1 MKTVDD
7 SSTPG
12 VATPRAVLIGLALA
26 VVVNLFSVASNYLL
40 GYVHLT
46 FAHIDLALLIPFFLG
61 VLGPNILV
69 KAIRPSWGL
78 RDRELLFVFVLGW
91 IGFMVPTWGMSNY
104 VVSVMASAEYYASPE
119 NQWRELFFP
128 YLPDWLIVTNEQN
141 ANRNYYWSLPANAP
155 IPWAAW
161 IIPSFWW
168 LSFFAGLLAV
178 GICFVILMRRQWAE
192 HERLSYPIAQVP
204 VVLTETD
211 DEAGAALPSIM
222 RNRLFITGAV
232 ITFSVMLWNTASY
245 WTQWT
250 SFPVDA
256 NAVVNIEFGRA
267 FPAHPVRMNVLTFAF
282 SYFINVDILFSVW
295 LFQIINT
302 LEQGVLARL
311 GVVAASGTAV
321 PGGLVAVQFIGGMIA
336 FALWGFWIARRHL
349 GTVWRHVRG
358 RETNLR
364 DEDEFVSYRAALV
377 VGACGMAYVVWWLH
391 AAGMSFPVIAVFL
404 TLLFLFYFALCR
416 VMAESGLV
424 FLDLP
429 INAHQ
434 FTVGMLGSAS
444 LSPQNLTVLGLGSA
458 FARNWKTFTMIIP
471 SHVARMRSV
480 MGVSGRALFL
490 WCTVAFALSAI
501 AAIGFSAYSGYRLGG
516 AANYYHNIAG
526 DPGFYNLIVT
536 WMQNSTTI
544 SGAEVFFLVAGMAM
558 VTGMTIAR
566 YYFSWWPISP
576 IGFVVAAGG
585 PARNAFFPV
594 FLAWLLKTILI
605 RIGGVRLYQAVQPLM
620 IGIMV
625 GYVLGSAVA
634 ILADYWYF
642 RGSIHEL
649 QFF

>member
-141 ANRNYYWSLPANAP
+141 ANRNYYWSLPGNAP

-349 GTVWRHVRG
+349 GMVWRHVRG

>member
-1 MKTVDD
+1 MNTVGDT
-7 SSTPG
+7 SKPG
-12 VATPRAVLIGLALA
+12 VATPRAVVLGLALA
-26 VVVNLFSVASNYLL
+26 VVVNIFSLASNYHL

-78 RDRELLFVFVLGW
+78 RNQEILFVFVLGW
-91 IGFMVPTWGMSNY
+91 VGFMVPTWGMSNY
-104 VVSVMASAEYYASPE
+104 VVNVMATAEYYASPE
-119 NQWRELFFP
+119 NRWREMIFP
-128 YLPDWLIVTNEQN
+128 FLPDWVVLTNEQN
-141 ANRNYYWSLPANAP
+141 ANRDYYWGLPDQYP

-161 IIPSFWW
+161 VIPSFWW
-168 LSFFAGLLAV
+168 MSFFAGLLAV
-178 GICFVILMRRQWAE
+178 GICFVILMRRQWVE
-192 HERLSYPIAQVP
+192 HERLSYPLAQTP
-204 VVLTETD
+204 VVMTESVD
-211 DEAGAALPSIM
+211 DAESVLPSIM
-222 RNRLFITGAV
+222 RNRMFITGAV
-232 ITFSVMLWNTASY
+232 VTFSIMIWNTASY

-256 NAVVNIEFGRA
+256 SAAINLQLGQS
-267 FPAHPVRMNVLTFAF
+267 FPGHPIRMNVLTFAF

-311 GVVAASGTAV
+311 GVVADSGTAV

-358 RETNLR
+358 METNLR
-364 DEDEFVSYRAALV
+364 DEDEFISYRAALI
-377 VGACGMAYVVWWLH
+377 VGACGMAYVVWWLN
-391 AAGMSFPVIAVFL
+391 AIGMSLPVIAVFL

-416 VMAESGLV
+416 VLAESGLV

-444 LSPQNLTVLGLGSA
+444 LSPHNLTALGLGSA

-471 SHVARMRSV
+471 SHVARLRSDLGIRGNV
-480 MGVSGRALFL
+480 LFF
-490 WCTVAFALSAI
+490 WCAVTFALSAVT
-501 AAIGFSAYSGYRLGG
+501 AIGFTAYSGYRMGG
-516 AANYYHNIAG
+516 AANYYNNIAG
-526 DPGFYNLIVT
+526 DPGFYNLIIT

-544 SGAEVFFLVAGMAM
+544 SGLEVFFLVAGMAM
-558 VTGMTIAR
+558 VLGMTVAR
-566 YYFSWWPISP
+566 YFFSWWPISP

-594 FLAWLLKTILI
+594 FLSWLLKSILI
-605 RIGGVRLYQAVQPLM
+605 RIGGVRLYQEVQPLM

-625 GYVLGSAVA
+625 GYVLGAAVA
-634 ILADYWYF
+634 IVVDFLYF

>member
-141 ANRNYYWSLPANAP
+141 ANRNYYWSLPGNAP

-349 GTVWRHVRG
+349 GMVWRHVRG

-605 RIGGVRLYQAVQPLM
+605 RIGGVRLYQAIQPLM

>member
-1 MKTVDD
+1 MNVTGIPSIQK
-7 SSTPG
+7 
-12 VATPRAVLIGLALA
+12 VATPRAVAVGLALA
-26 VVVNLFSVASNYLL
+26 IVVNLFSVSSNYLL

-69 KAIRPSWGL
+69 KAVRPSWAL
-78 RDRELLFVFVLGW
+78 RDKELLFVFVLGW

-141 ANRNYYWSLPANAP
+141 ANRDYYWSLPDNAP
-155 IPWAAW
+155 VPWAAW

-178 GICFVILMRRQWAE
+178 GICFVILMRRQWVE

-211 DEAGAALPSIM
+211 DEGEAVLPSIM
-222 RNRLFITGAV
+222 RNRLFIAGAV
-232 ITFSVMLWNTASY
+232 ITFSVMLWNTVSY

-267 FPAHPVRMNVLTFAF
+267 FPAHPIRMNVLTFAF

-311 GVVAASGTAV
+311 GIVAASGTAV

-349 GTVWRHVRG
+349 RTVWHQVRG

-364 DEDEFVSYRAALV
+364 EEDEFVTYRAALV
-377 VGACGMAYVVWWLH
+377 MGACGMAYVVWWLK

-444 LSPQNLTVLGLGSA
+444 LSPHNLTVLGLGSA

-471 SHVARMRSV
+471 SHVARLRSV
-480 MGVSGRALFL
+480 LGVSGRVLFL
-490 WCTVAFALSAI
+490 WCAVTFAVSAVT
-501 AAIGFSAYSGYRLGG
+501 AIGFSAYSGYRLGG
-516 AANYYHNIAG
+516 AANYHHNIAG

-544 SGAEVFFLVAGMAM
+544 SGAEVFFLAAGMLM
-558 VTGMTIAR
+558 VTGMTVAR

-605 RIGGVRLYQAVQPLM
+605 RIGGVRLYHAAQPLM

-625 GYVLGSAVA
+625 GYVLGSAIA
-634 ILADYWYF
+634 ILADFWYF

>member
-1 MKTVDD
+1 MSTTGE

-12 VATPRAVLIGLALA
+12 AATPRAVLIGLALA
-26 VVVNLFSVASNYLL
+26 IVVNLFSVSSNYLL

-46 FAHIDLALLIPFFLG
+46 FAHVDLALLIPFFLG

-69 KAIRPSWGL
+69 GAIRPSWRL
-78 RDRELLFVFVLGW
+78 RSGELLFVFVLGW
-91 IGFMVPTWGMSNY
+91 VGFMVPTWGMSNY
-104 VVSVMASAEYYASPE
+104 VVSVMSSAEYYASPE

-128 YLPDWLIVTNEQN
+128 YLPEWLIVTNEQN
-141 ANRNYYWSLPANAP
+141 ANRDYYWSLPENAP

-178 GICFVILMRRQWAE
+178 GICFVILMRRQWVE
-192 HERLSYPIAQVP
+192 HERLAYPIAQVP

-211 DEAGAALPSIM
+211 DEGSAVLPEIM

-232 ITFSVMLWNTASY
+232 ITFSIMLWNTVSY

-256 NAVVNIEFGRA
+256 SAVVNIEFGRA
-267 FPAHPVRMNVLTFAF
+267 FPPHPVRMNVLTFAF

-295 LFQIINT
+295 LFQIVNT
-302 LEQGVLARL
+302 MEQGILARL
-311 GVVAASGTAV
+311 GIAGDSGTAV
-321 PGGLVAVQFIGGMIA
+321 PGGLVAVQFVGGMVA
-336 FALWGFWIARRHL
+336 FALWGFWVARRHL
-349 GTVWRHVRG
+349 RTVWQHVRG

-364 DEDEFVSYRAALV
+364 EEDEFVSYRAALAT
-377 VGACGMAYVVWWLH
+377 GACGMAYVVWWLN

-434 FTVGMLGSAS
+434 FTVAMLGSAS
-444 LSPQNLTVLGLGSA
+444 LSPHNLTVLGLGSA

-471 SHVARMRSV
+471 SHVARLRPA
-480 MGVSGRALFL
+480 MGLSGRVLFL
-490 WCTVAFALSAI
+490 WCTVTFTVSAI
-501 AAIGFSAYSGYRLGG
+501 TAIGFSAYSGYRLGG
-516 AANYYHNIAG
+516 AANYYNNIAG

-544 SGAEVFFLVAGMAM
+544 SGSEVIFLFSGMAM
-558 VTGMTIAR
+558 VAGMTIAR

-594 FLAWLLKTILI
+594 FLAWLLKTVLI
-605 RIGGVRLYQAVQPLM
+605 RTGGVRLYHAVQPLM

-625 GYVLGSAVA
+625 GYVLGSAIA
-634 ILADYWYF
+634 ILADFWYF
-642 RGSIHEL
+642 RGSVHEL

>member
-1 MKTVDD
+1 MKTVGD
-7 SSTPG
+7 SSTAG

-26 VVVNLFSVASNYLL
+26 IVVNLFSVSSNYLL

-178 GICFVILMRRQWAE
+178 GICFVILMRRQWVE

-204 VVLTETD
+204 VVLTETH
-211 DEAGAALPSIM
+211 DERDAVLPSIM
-222 RNRLFITGAV
+222 RNRLFIAGAV
-232 ITFSVMLWNTASY
+232 VTFSVMLWNTVSY

-250 SFPVDA
+250 AFPVDA
-256 NAVVNIEFGRA
+256 NAVLNIEFGRA
-267 FPAHPVRMNVLTFAF
+267 FPAHPIRMNILTFAF

-295 LFQIINT
+295 LFQIIRT
-302 LEQGVLARL
+302 LESGGLARL
-311 GVVAASGTAV
+311 GVVADSGTAV

-349 GTVWRHVRG
+349 GTVWRHIRG
-358 RETNLR
+358 RKTNLR
-364 DEDEFVSYRAALV
+364 EEDEFVSYRAALV
-377 VGACGMAYVVWWLH
+377 MGVCGLGYVVWWLN

-444 LSPQNLTVLGLGSA
+444 LSPHNLTVLGLGSA

-471 SHVARMRSV
+471 SHVARLQSV
-480 MGVSGRALFL
+480 MGVSGRVLFL
-490 WCTVAFALSAI
+490 WCAVTFAVSAVT
-501 AAIGFSAYSGYRLGG
+501 AIGFSAYSGYRMGG
-516 AANYYHNIAG
+516 AANYYNNIAG

-544 SGAEVFFLVAGMAM
+544 SGAEVFFLVSGMLM
-558 VTGMTIAR
+558 VTGMTVAR

-605 RIGGVRLYQAVQPLM
+605 RTGGVRLYQAVQPLM

-625 GYVLGSAVA
+625 GYVLGAAIA
-634 ILADYWYF
+634 ILADFWYF
-642 RGSIHEL
+642 RGTIHEL
-649 QFF
+649 QFY

>member
-141 ANRNYYWSLPANAP
+141 ANRNYYWSLPGNAP

-267 FPAHPVRMNVLTFAF
+267 SPAHPVRMNVLTFAF

-349 GTVWRHVRG
+349 GMVWRHVRG

-480 MGVSGRALFL
+480 MGVSGRTLFL

>member
-141 ANRNYYWSLPANAP
+141 ANRNYYWSLPGNAP

-349 GTVWRHVRG
+349 GMVWRHVRG

-444 LSPQNLTVLGLGSA
+444 LSPRNLTVLGLGSA

>member
-1 MKTVDD
+1 MTNVGD

-26 VVVNLFSVASNYLL
+26 VVVNLFSLSSNYLL

-61 VLGPNILV
+61 VLGPNMMV
-69 KAIRPSWGL
+69 KAVRPSWGL
-78 RDRELLFVFVLGW
+78 QNKELLFVFVLGW
-91 IGFMVPTWGMSNY
+91 VGFMVPTWGMSNY
-104 VVSVMASAEYYASPE
+104 VVNVMSTAEYYASPE
-119 NQWRELFFP
+119 NRWVELIFP
-128 YLPDWLIVTNEQN
+128 HLPDWLIVTNEQN
-141 ANRNYYWSLPANAP
+141 ANRDYYWGMPKNMP

-178 GICFVILMRRQWAE
+178 GICFVILMRRQWVE
-192 HERLSYPIAQVP
+192 HERLSYPLAQAP
-204 VVLTETD
+204 VVMTESDDETD
-211 DEAGAALPSIM
+211 AVLPTIM
-222 RNRLFITGAV
+222 RNRMFITGAV
-232 ITFSVMLWNTASY
+232 VTFSIMLWNTASY

-256 NAVVNIEFGRA
+256 NTVVNIEFGRA
-267 FPAHPVRMNVLTFAF
+267 FPAHPIRMNVLTVAF

-295 LFQIINT
+295 LFQIIRT
-302 LEQGVLARL
+302 LEQGVLARF
-311 GVVAASGTAV
+311 GVIAESGTAV

-336 FALWGFWIARRHL
+336 YALWGFWIARRHL
-349 GTVWRHVRG
+349 GTVWRHVWKHD
-358 RETNLR
+358 TNLR
-364 DEDEFVSYRAALV
+364 DEDEFISYRAALV
-377 VGACGMAYVVWWLH
+377 TGVCGMAYVVWWLN
-391 AAGMSFPVIAVFL
+391 ASGMSFPVIAVFL

-458 FARNWKTFTMIIP
+458 YARNWKTFTMIIP
-471 SHVARMRSV
+471 SHVARLRSV
-480 MGVSGRALFL
+480 LDVSGRVLFF
-490 WCTVAFALSAI
+490 WAVVAFVVSAI
-501 AAIGFSAYSGYRLGG
+501 TAIGFSAYSGYRLDG
-516 AANYYHNIAG
+516 AANYYNNVAG
-526 DPGFYNLIVT
+526 DPGFYNLIIT

-544 SGAEVFFLVAGMAM
+544 SGAEVFFLFAGMAM
-558 VTGMTIAR
+558 VLGMTVAR
-566 YYFSWWPISP
+566 SYFSWWPISP

-605 RIGGVRLYQAVQPLM
+605 RVGGVRLYHAAQPLM

-625 GYVLGSAVA
+625 GYVLGAAVA
-634 ILADYWYF
+634 ILMDYWYF
-642 RGSIHEL
+642 PGSIHEL

>member
-1 MKTVDD
+1 MRIVDD
-7 SSTPG
+7 SSTSG
-12 VATPRAVLIGLALA
+12 VATPRAALLGLALA
-26 VVVNLFSVASNYLL
+26 IVVNVGSVASNFLV

-61 VLGPNILV
+61 ILGPNILV
-69 KAIRPSWGL
+69 KAVRPSWGL
-78 RDRELLFVFVLGW
+78 RTRELLFIFVLGW

-104 VVSVMASAEYYASPE
+104 VVNVMTTAEYYATPE
-119 NQWRELFFP
+119 NQWREMFFA
-128 YLPDWLIVTNEQN
+128 YLPDWVIVTNEQY
-141 ANRNYYWSLPANAP
+141 ANRDYYWGLPESMP

-168 LSFFAGLLAV
+168 LTFFAGLLAV
-178 GICFVILMRRQWAE
+178 GICFVILMRKQWVE
-192 HERLSYPIAQVP
+192 HERLSYPISQVP
-204 VVLTETD
+204 VVMTDTD
-211 DEAGAALPSIM
+211 DESDAVLPSIM
-222 RNRLFITGAV
+222 GNRLFITGLV
-232 ITFSVMLWNTASY
+232 ITFSVMCWNTAAY

-250 SFPVDA
+250 AFPVDA
-256 NAVVNIEFGRA
+256 STVVNLELGRS
-267 FPAHPVRMNVLTFAF
+267 FPAHPIRMNVLTLAF

-295 LFQIINT
+295 VFQIVRT
-302 LEQGVLARL
+302 LEQGVLARV
-311 GVVAASGTAV
+311 GIVADSGTAV

-349 GTVWRHVRG
+349 KTVWRHVRG
-358 RETNLR
+358 HETNLR
-364 DEDEFVSYRAALV
+364 DEDEFISYRAALV
-377 VGACGMAYVVWWLH
+377 TGACGLAYVIWWLY
-391 AAGMSFPVIAVFL
+391 AIGMSFPVILVFL

-444 LSPQNLTVLGLGSA
+444 LSPQNLTGLGLGSA

-471 SHVARMRSV
+471 SHVAQLRTAL
-480 MGVSGRALFL
+480 GVSGRVLFF
-490 WCTVAFALSAI
+490 WCAVTFAVSAI
-501 AAIGFSAYSGYRLGG
+501 TAIGFSAYSGYRLGG
-516 AANYYHNIAG
+516 AANYYNNIAG
-526 DPGFYNLIVT
+526 DPGFYNLIIT

-544 SGAEVFFLVAGMAM
+544 SGTEVFFLVTGMAM
-558 VTGMTIAR
+558 VLGMTVAR
-566 YYFSWWPISP
+566 YFFSWWPISP

-605 RIGGVRLYQAVQPLM
+605 RIGGVRLYQSAQPLM

-634 ILADYWYF
+634 IVVDLLYF
-642 RGSIHEL
+642 PGSIHEL

>member
-141 ANRNYYWSLPANAP
+141 ANRNYYWSLPGNAP

-311 GVVAASGTAV
+311 GVVADSGTAV

-526 DPGFYNLIVT
+526 DPGFYNLIVI

-634 ILADYWYF
+634 ILADFWYF

>member
-349 GTVWRHVRG
+349 GMVWRHVRG

>member
-1 MKTVDD
+1 MSEPEERN
-7 SSTPG
+7 SSR
-12 VATPRAVLIGLALA
+12 VVTPRAVAVGLALA
-26 VVVNLFSVASNYLL
+26 IVVNLFSVASNYHL

-46 FAHIDLALLIPFFLG
+46 FAHIDLALLIPFLLG
-61 VLGPNILV
+61 VLGPNLLV
-69 KAIRPSWGL
+69 RAIRPSLGL
-78 RDRELLFVFVLGW
+78 RDKEILFVFVLGW
-91 IGFMVPTWGMSNY
+91 VGFMVPTWGMSNY
-104 VVSVMASAEYYASPE
+104 VVNLMATAEYYASPE
-119 NQWRELFFP
+119 NQWREMFFD
-128 YLPDWLIVTNEQN
+128 YLPDWVIVTNEQN
-141 ANRNYYWSLPANAP
+141 ANRDYYWGLPERMP

-168 LSFFAGLLAV
+168 LTFFAGLLAV
-178 GICFVILMRRQWAE
+178 GICFVILMRRQWVE
-192 HERLSYPIAQVP
+192 HERLSYPLVQAP
-204 VVLTETD
+204 VVMTETK
-211 DEAGAALPSIM
+211 DEPEAVLPTIM
-222 RNRLFITGAV
+222 RNRMFITGAV
-232 ITFSVMLWNTASY
+232 ITFSIMLWNTASY
-245 WTQWT
+245 WTQWS

-256 NAVVNIEFGRA
+256 STVLSVNFGHA
-267 FPAHPVRMNVLTFAF
+267 FPAHPVRMNILTFAF

-302 LEQGVLARL
+302 LEQGVLARI
-311 GVVAASGTAV
+311 GVVAASGTAI

-349 GTVWRHVRG
+349 ATVWRHVRG
-358 RETNLR
+358 HETNLR
-364 DEDEFVSYRAALV
+364 DEDEFISYRAALI
-377 VGACGMAYVVWWLH
+377 VGACGMGYVVWWLH
-391 AAGMSFPVIAVFL
+391 AIGMSFPVIAVFL
-404 TLLFLFYFALCR
+404 ILLFLFYFALCR

-444 LSPQNLTVLGLGSA
+444 LSPHNLTALGLGSA

-471 SHVARMRSV
+471 SHVARMQSIL
-480 MGVSGRALFL
+480 GVSGRVLFF
-490 WCTVAFALSAI
+490 WATVTFAVSAI
-501 AAIGFSAYSGYRLGG
+501 TAIGFSAYSGYRLGG
-516 AANYYHNIAG
+516 AANYYNNIAG
-526 DPGFYNLIVT
+526 DPGFYNLIIT

-558 VTGMTIAR
+558 VTGMSVAR
-566 YYFSWWPISP
+566 YYFSWWPVSP

-605 RIGGVRLYQAVQPLM
+605 RVGGVRLYQAVQPLM

-625 GYVLGSAVA
+625 GYVLGAAVA
-634 ILADYWYF
+634 ILVDFLYF

>member
-141 ANRNYYWSLPANAP
+141 ANRNYYWSLPGNAP

-544 SGAEVFFLVAGMAM
+544 SGADVFFLVAGMAM